1 MDIFKFLQSLNSAEK
16 AELLTALKHDMDGK
30 EAETMYQWV
39 HKNKDKM
46 SVRLFNALDKNM
58 KYFESEPVSELE
70 WDDLKRIRNFGKK
83 SWEEFNKMR

>member
-83 SWEEFNKMR
+83 SWEEFNKIR